1 MEGMQ
6 PHRMPPTG
14 LTNRVPARRLLA
26 GLALLCALALT
37 ACGGTDARWQPP
49 GSKPPAA
56 AGDTVAATV
65 TAPADGATNV
75 PAATEITFTAEHATG
90 TKVAVSNAA
99 TGATVDGAMRDD
111 GSSWVPQQALKYGT
125 KYTVKVTA
133 TGKDG
138 KTADATSNFT
148 TMTEPSAT
156 SHMISNLGDNL
167 VYGIGAPIVLTFTK
181 PIPDAGRAAVQKRL
195 WVQSTPTQEG
205 AWSWFSSTEVHYR
218 PKDYWQAG
226 TKIVLRALFR
236 GVPLGNGS
244 YGDDDLTVDASIVD
258 KALRIDV
265 DDKTKTLTVTQDGQV
280 VKTMPASLGKA
291 STPSSSGSMVIMTR
305 ATSEVFDSAT
315 TGIMPGNPDYY
326 KETINWPLRLTWGG
340 QYIHSAPWS
349 VGQQGRDDV
358 SHGCTNIAP
367 DNAAWL
373 YNQVHIGDPVTVKN
387 TGATL
392 KWGDGWT
399 DWNVSFDEYV
409 KGSAI
414 PYAPK
419 TAAAPSASASG
430 N

>member
-1 MEGMQ
+1 MQ
-6 PHRMPPTG
+6 PNRTGPTG
-14 LTNRVPARRLLA
+14 RTIAVPARRLIA
-26 GLALLCALALT
+26 GLALLSALALT
-37 ACGGTDARWQPP
+37 ACNGTTTRWQPA

-56 AGDTVAATV
+56 KGDTVAATV
-65 TAPADGATNV
+65 KVPADGATDV
-75 PAATEITFTAEHATG
+75 PASTEITFTADHATS
-90 TKVAVSNAA
+90 TTVKVSNAGS
-99 TGATVDGAMRDD
+99 GATVDGSMRED

-125 KYTVKVTA
+125 KYNVKVTA

-138 KTADATSNFT
+138 KTADATSSFT
-148 TMTEPSAT
+148 TMAQPTNT
-156 SHMISNLGDNL
+156 SHMISNVGDNL
-167 VYGIGAPIVLTFTK
+167 QYGVGAPIVLTFTK
-181 PIPDAGRAAVQKRL
+181 PIPQAARAAVQKRF
-195 WVQSTPTQEG
+195 WVQATPAQDG
-205 AWSWFSSTEVHYR
+205 AWNWFSATEVHYR
-218 PKDYWQAG
+218 PKDFWKTG
-226 TKIVLRALFR
+226 TKISLRLLFR
-236 GVPLGNGS
+236 GVPLGNGA

-258 KALRIDV
+258 KDLRISV

-280 VKTMPASLGKA
+280 IKQMPASLGKP
-291 STPSSSGSMVIMTR
+291 STPSSSGNMVVMTR

-315 TGIMPGNPDYY
+315 VGIMPGNPDYY

-349 VGQQGRDDV
+349 VGQQGSDDV

-367 DNAAWL
+367 DNAQWL

-387 TGATL
+387 TSATL

-399 DWNVSFDEYV
+399 DWNESFDEYV

-414 PYAPK
+414 PYAP